1 MGFFQSAVSIG
12 VFLGVLVA
20 VHETGHFLA
29 AKWAGVKVLK
39 FSIGFGPKVL
49 SFRRGETEYQL
60 ALLPLGG
67 FVAMAGQQPGEDLP
81 DTPEEA
87 RRTFL
92 GAPWWKR
99 VIILL
104 AGPAANL
111 VFPVVA
117 LFFLYL
123 GDSQD
128 YAARIGAVEPGTP
141 AAVAG
146 FKAGDLITGIDGVPI
161 RTFSELSKIAS
172 TSAGRQLEVEVER
185 EGKRQT
191 LQVTPAS
198 VETMGLLDV
207 QQKGRIGISLS
218 EQAAVLGVPEGS
230 PAALAGLRTFDRV
243 VELNDEGIRSGK
255 QLVEKLDAA
264 KDTVRLKVV
273 RFTPVIDG
281 VSSPELID
289 AEVALGDGV
298 GLERI
303 GAESGDAYVW
313 QVRPGTPAAAY
324 GIKAGD
330 RFVSVGGAPVHS
342 VGGVED
348 RMALAKK
355 RNITFQW
362 RSSGEVHDGN
372 VGPLVPEG
380 NDKYCMTSPDF
391 GVRFGAPGLAMA
403 PIAGEMVTIHFGP
416 GEALLASLKRL
427 PEGVALIAKILGKL
441 TTGDVPLESMGG
453 PLQIAQVATQSAEQ
467 GIESFVSSM
476 WMVSVNLALVNLLPI
491 PILDGFGILTALW
504 EAIRRRPIPMRARE
518 IAQYAGLAMLG
529 MLMVLAFR
537 NDIARLLFC

>member
-1 MGFFQSAVSIG
+1 MGFFQQAVSIG

-49 SFRRGETEYQL
+49 AFRRGETEYQL

-67 FVAMAGQQPGEDLP
+67 FVAMAGQQPGEELP
-81 DTPEEA
+81 ESSDEVK
-87 RRTFL
+87 RTFL

-111 VFPVVA
+111 VFPIIA

-128 YAARIGAVEPGTP
+128 YASRVGAVEPGTP
-141 AAVAG
+141 AALAG
-146 FKAGDLITGIDGVPI
+146 LKAGDLITAIDGTPI
-161 RTFSELSKIAS
+161 RTFSELSKIAQV
-172 TSAGRQLEVEVER
+172 SAGKQLAIEIER
-185 EGKRQT
+185 DGARQT

-230 PAALAGLRTFDRV
+230 AAALAGLRTFDRV
-243 VELNDEGIRSGK
+243 IAVNGEGVRSNK
-255 QLVEKLDAA
+255 QLVERLDAA
-264 KDTVRLKVV
+264 SGTVKLTVV

-281 VSSPELID
+281 VSSPRLVD
-289 AEVALGDGV
+289 AEVAVADGA
-298 GLERI
+298 GLARI
-303 GAESGDAYVW
+303 GAEGGDAYVW

-324 GIKAGD
+324 GVKAGD
-330 RFVSVGGAPVHS
+330 RFVSVNGVPVQS

-355 RNITFQW
+355 KNISFEW
-362 RSSGEVHDGN
+362 RSGGETRTGT

-380 NDKYCMTSPDF
+380 TDKYCMTSPDF
-391 GVRFGAPGLAMA
+391 GVRFGAPGLAMK
-403 PIAGEMVTIHFGP
+403 PIEGELVTIHFGP
-416 GEALLASLKRL
+416 GEALMASLKKL
-427 PEGVALIAKILGKL
+427 PEGVAVIATILGKL

-467 GIESFVSSM
+467 GLASFVSSM

-504 EAIRRRPIPMRARE
+504 EAIRRRPLPTRARE
-518 IAQYAGLAMLG
+518 IAQYAGLVMLG